1 LTRVLSK
8 DTFSYVTDKTAIPTI
23 DSTRALRALAHPVRL
38 DLLEALAVHGP
49 LTATAAGEL
58 VGESPANCSWHLRQL
73 AKYGFIEEDPSA
85 HGRQRPWRR
94 TAEGLAWSHS
104 DTDPASAAAARAL
117 TEVFVDRE
125 FSRVKEA
132 MAAPEPEGWVDAAI
146 ATQTIGWLTADELR
160 ELDAEVFAL
169 LTKHRGRV
177 HDPELRPTG
186 ARPVRMLAL
195 AVPDERIRHE
205 PGDHDA

>member
-1 LTRVLSK
+1 MTEQHGIP
-8 DTFSYVTDKTAIPTI
+8 AI
-23 DSTRALRALAHPVRL
+23 DDTRALRALAHPVRL

-49 LTATAAGEL
+49 LTATAAADL

-94 TAEGLAWSHS
+94 VSEGLSWSHS
-104 DTDPASAAAARAL
+104 DGDPASAAAARSL

-125 FSRVKEA
+125 FRRVKEA
-132 MAAPEPEGWVDAAI
+132 MAAPEPAEWVDAAI
-146 ATQTIGWLTADELR
+146 ATQTIGWMTADELR
-160 ELDAEVFAL
+160 DLDAEIFAL

-177 HDPELRPTG
+177 HDPSLRPVG

>member
-1 LTRVLSK
+1 MTEHP
-8 DTFSYVTDKTAIPTI
+8 AIPTI
-23 DSTRALRALAHPVRL
+23 DDTRALRALAHPVRL

-49 LTATAAGEL
+49 LTATAAAEL

-94 TAEGLAWSHS
+94 TGEGLSWSQS
-104 DTDPASAAAARAL
+104 DGDPASAAAARSL

-125 FSRVKEA
+125 FRRVKEA

-146 ATQTIGWLTADELR
+146 ATQAIGWMTADELR

-169 LTKHRGRV
+169 LTKHHGRV
-177 HDPELRPTG
+177 RDPSLRPSG

-195 AVPDERIRHE
+195 AVPDERISHE
-205 PGDHDA
+205 TGDHDA

>member
-1 LTRVLSK
+1 MS
-8 DTFSYVTDKTAIPTI
+8 DQHGIPEVG
-23 DSTRALRALAHPVRL
+23 DTRALRALAHPVRL

-49 LTATAAGEL
+49 LTATAAAEL

-94 TAEGLAWSHS
+94 VSEGLSWSHS
-104 DTDPASAAAARAL
+104 DGDPASAAAARSL

-125 FSRVKEA
+125 FRRVKEA
-132 MAAPEPEGWVDAAI
+132 MAAPEPADWVDAAI
-146 ATQTIGWLTADELR
+146 ATQTIGWMTADELR
-160 ELDAEVFAL
+160 ELDAEIFAL

-177 HDPELRPTG
+177 HDPSLRPAD